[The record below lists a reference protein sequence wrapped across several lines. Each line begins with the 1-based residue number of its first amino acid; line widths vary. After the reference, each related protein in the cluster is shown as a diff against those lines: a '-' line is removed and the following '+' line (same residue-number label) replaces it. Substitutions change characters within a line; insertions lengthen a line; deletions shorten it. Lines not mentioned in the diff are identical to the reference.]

1 MCQSHRVL
9 LRDVV
14 AKSVEVA
21 ATRSR
26 SAKVQSLAALLS
38 AATDP
43 GELGLVVGFLTG
55 KPRQGRL
62 GIGWSTL
69 AAL

>member
-1 MCQSHRVL
+1 VL

-38 AATDP
+38 ATTDP
-43 GELGLVVGFLTG
+43 GELGLV
-55 KPRQGRL
+55 
-62 GIGWSTL
+62 IGS
-69 AAL
+69 